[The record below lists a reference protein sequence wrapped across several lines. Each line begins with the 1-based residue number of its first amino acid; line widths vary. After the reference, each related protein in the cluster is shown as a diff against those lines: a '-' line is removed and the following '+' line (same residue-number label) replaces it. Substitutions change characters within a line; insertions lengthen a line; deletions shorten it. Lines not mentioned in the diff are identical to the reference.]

1 MSSHEFDADDD
12 FLFDDSESQD
22 VSPVYESNWK
32 ILVVDDEPE
41 VFQVTAL
48 ALKDFSF
55 SDRGLELIPAY
66 SGAEA
71 MVLLETHS
79 DIALILLDVVM
90 ESEHAGLKL
99 VRWIREEKKNT
110 FVRVILR
117 TGQPGQAP
125 EKEVITQYDIN
136 DYKEKTELTATK
148 LFTVVMSG
156 LRSYRDIMAL
166 EESRMGLEQVIDA
179 SANIMK
185 KRSLEGFTSGALYQ
199 LTSLFY
205 LGPNAVYGKIDG
217 LAATQDELSTRIV
230 AGIGRY
236 ENSSGESL
244 RSVLP
249 NDVID
254 KWLNDELGEGIIYL
268 ENGLLAVFAS
278 DSGEKN
284 LLFISGQQKPSPHG
298 QRLIELFAK
307 NISIAFH
314 NLYLN
319 REIEGTQLEISSLLA
334 SVVETRSQ
342 ETAMHVRR
350 VSEISQLLARAF
362 GLSDDEVELIK
373 FASPLHDL
381 GKIAIPDAI
390 LNKKGKH
397 DPAEWAVM
405 QNHAQLGYDMLKE
418 SERSI
423 IKTAATIAQQHHEKW
438 DGTGYPLGLKGEEI
452 HILGRITA
460 VADVYDALRTR
471 RCYKDAW
478 SLEKTLTLF
487 DDERDKQ
494 FDSKLVDLLV
504 KNIDEIEAI
513 RSKYADESTA

>member
-1 MSSHEFDADDD
+1 MNSDDVGSDDD
-12 FLFDDSESQD
+12 LFFDDSNDSD
-22 VSPVYESNWK
+22 ASRASLDRWK

-48 ALKDFSF
+48 ALQDFAF

-71 MVLLETHS
+71 QELINKHN

-99 VRWIREEKKNT
+99 VRWIREEKGNS
-110 FVRVILR
+110 FVRIILR

-125 EKEVITQYDIN
+125 EKKVISEYDIN

-148 LFTVVMSG
+148 LFTVVTSG
-156 LRSYRDIMAL
+156 LRSYRDMMAL
-166 EESRMGLEQVIDA
+166 EESRVGLERVIDA

-185 KRSLEGFTSGALYQ
+185 TRSLESFTAGALSQ
-199 LTSLFY
+199 LTALFY
-205 LGPNAVYGKIDG
+205 LPPNAVYGTADG
-217 LAATQDELSTRIV
+217 LAATKDDISTRIV

-236 ENSSGESL
+236 ADSSGESL
-244 RSVLP
+244 NSVLP
-249 NDVID
+249 SSIID
-254 KWLNDELGEGIIYL
+254 DWLNDRVGEGIVYL
-268 ENGLLAVFAS
+268 EEGLLALFAS
-278 DSGEKN
+278 STGEKN
-284 LLFISGQQKPSPHG
+284 LLFISGQRKPSPHG
-298 QRLIELFAK
+298 QRLIELFAR

-319 REIEGTQLEISSLLA
+319 KEVEGTQLEISSLLA

-350 VSEISQLLARAF
+350 VSEISQLLARAY
-362 GLSDDEVELIK
+362 GLGDDDVALIK

-381 GKIAIPDAI
+381 GKIAVPDAI
-390 LNKKGKH
+390 LNKDGTYEP
-397 DPAEWAVM
+397 DEWAVM
-405 QNHAQLGYDMLKE
+405 QDHAQIGYDMLKE

-423 IKTAATIAQQHHEKW
+423 IKSAAVIAQQHHEKW
-438 DGTGYPLGLKGEEI
+438 DGTGYPMGLKGEEI

-460 VADVYDALRTR
+460 VADVYDALRAK

-478 SLEKTLTLF
+478 NLESTVQFFKE
-487 DDERDKQ
+487 ERNKQ
-494 FDSKLVDLLV
+494 FDGRLVDILLD
-504 KNIDEIEAI
+504 KIDEIETI
-513 RSKYADESTA
+513 RSKYSDESTG